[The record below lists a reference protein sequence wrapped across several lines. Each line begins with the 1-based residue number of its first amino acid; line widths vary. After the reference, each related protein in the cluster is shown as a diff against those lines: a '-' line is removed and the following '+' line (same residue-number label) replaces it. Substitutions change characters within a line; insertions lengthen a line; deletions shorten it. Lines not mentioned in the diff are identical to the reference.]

1 MANGYIRL
9 KIAKTTA
16 YHGRVLVPDEE
27 LTVNA
32 QEADKLVERK
42 LAEVIGE
49 EPEQGSDEES
59 EQGAGDELDSMT
71 VDELKEYAQEADIDL
86 KGVTKKA
93 DIIAA
98 IREAM

>member
-42 LAEVIGE
+42 LAEIVGE
-49 EPEQGSDEES
+49 EPEQGAD
-59 EQGAGDELDSMT
+59 DELDSMT
-71 VDELKEYAQEADIDL
+71 VDELKEYAQEAGIDL
-86 KGVTKKA
+86 KGVTRKA
-93 DIIAA
+93 DMIAV
-98 IREAM
+98 IRKAM